1 MKVYL
6 TDSLTLSLA
15 MSFDGICYK
24 GSPFGRQT
32 CRRALS
38 GYFTLL
44 LRSPLGVTCF
54 LAGARE
60 QLCRMNFPFALA
72 SLLGEAVPAG

>member
-6 TDSLTLSLA
+6 TDLLTLSLA

-24 GSPFGRQT
+24 GSLFGRQT
-32 CRRALS
+32 CRRVLR
-38 GYFTLL
+38 GYSTPLL
-44 LRSPLGVTCF
+44 KSPLRVTCF

-60 QLCRMNFPFALA
+60 QLCRMSFPFALA
-72 SLLGEAVPAG
+72 SVLGEAVPAG